1 MQTAGTRGAAQPSPR
16 MPSESPASS
25 VSGGWKLPHF
35 HLRRRNNPGE
45 GPTSERRRRAQPPVR
60 SQAGGERGGCG
71 HAADGPPDA
80 ATAGALFPSPDLRP
94 EGARADDPA
103 TTERGRKLH
112 APEAAKLPGRV
123 GKSGNPHLPP
133 ARPLELAKS
142 GVL

>member
-1 MQTAGTRGAAQPSPR
+1 MGAPPSAAHAEASAGLICQWRLETSAFCP
-16 MPSESPASS
+16 
-25 VSGGWKLPHF
+25 
-35 HLRRRNNPGE
+35 RRRNNPGE

-80 ATAGALFPSPDLRP
+80 ATDGALLPSPDLRP

-133 ARPLELAKS
+133 ARPPELAKS
-142 GVL
+142 GIL